1 MAYTIYPY
9 GTNNGYTTKS
19 VNDNVSNIMSIMIQI
34 AGRLCENYASDV
46 YYTLCS
52 YDDAV
57 RENYEYDRLITF
69 YESGVIYHE
78 IENNTVDRKPEGI
91 QYWRLTWDPKKHM
104 GTLVRVSLRKTT
116 NG

>member
-19 VNDNVSNIMSIMIQI
+19 VNDNISSIMSRMVQI
-34 AGRLCENYASDV
+34 AGRLCEDYASDV

-57 RENYEYDRLITF
+57 RGNYEYDRLITF
-69 YESGVIYHE
+69 YESGVIE
-78 IENNTVDRKPEGI
+78 RKIENGTVDRKTDGI
-91 QYWRLTWDPKKHM
+91 QYWRLTWDPKKHV
-104 GTLVRVSLRKTT
+104 GTLIRVSLRRKT
-116 NG
+116 ND

>member
-9 GTNNGYTTKS
+9 GTNNRYTAKS
-19 VNDNVSNIMSIMIQI
+19 VNDNISSIMSRMVRI

-46 YYTLCS
+46 YYALCN
-52 YDDAV
+52 YDNAV
-57 RENYEYDRLITF
+57 RENDEYDKLIVF
-69 YESGVIYHE
+69 QENGVIE
-78 IENNTVDRKPEGI
+78 RKIENNTVDRKPEGI
-91 QYWRLTWDPKKHM
+91 QYWRLTWDPKKHV

>member
-9 GTNNGYTTKS
+9 GTNNEYTAKS
-19 VNDNVSNIMSIMIQI
+19 VNDNVSNIMSRMIQI

-57 RENYEYDRLITF
+57 RGNYEYDRLITF
-69 YESGVIYHE
+69 YESGVIE
-78 IENNTVDRKPEGI
+78 CKIENNTVDRNPEGI

-116 NG
+116 ND

>member
-1 MAYTIYPY
+1 MAYTMHPY
-9 GTNNGYTTKS
+9 STNNGYTAKS
-19 VNDNVSNIMSIMIQI
+19 VNDNVSNIMSRMIQI

-69 YESGVIYHE
+69 YESGVIE
-78 IENNTVDRKPEGI
+78 RKIENDTVDSKSNGI
-91 QYWRLTWDPKKHM
+91 QYWRLTWNPQKKE
-104 GTLVRVSLRKTT
+104 GVFTRVRLKVER
-116 NG
+116 

>member
-9 GTNNGYTTKS
+9 GTNNEYTAKS
-19 VNDNVSNIMSIMIQI
+19 VNDNVSNIMSRMVQI

-57 RENYEYDRLITF
+57 RGNDEYDKLIVF
-69 YESGVIYHE
+69 QENGVIE
-78 IENNTVDRKPEGI
+78 RKIENNTVDRKPEGI
-91 QYWRLTWDPKKHM
+91 QYWRLTWDPKKHV
-104 GTLVRVSLRKTT
+104 GTLIRVSLRRKT
-116 NG
+116 ND

>member
-19 VNDNVSNIMSIMIQI
+19 VNDNISSIMSRMIQI

-69 YESGVIYHE
+69 YESGVIE
-78 IENNTVDRKPEGI
+78 RKIENNTVGRKPEGI

>member
-1 MAYTIYPY
+1 MIYTIHSYSSFD
-9 GTNNGYTTKS
+9 GYTTKS
-19 VNDNVSNIMSIMIQI
+19 VNDNISSIMSRMVQI

-69 YESGVIYHE
+69 YESGVIE
-78 IENNTVDRKPEGI
+78 RKIENGTVDSRPRGI
-91 QYWRLTWDPKKHM
+91 QYWRLTWNPEECAGMFK
-104 GTLVRVSLRKTT
+104 RVCLKEER
-116 NG
+116 

>member
-19 VNDNVSNIMSIMIQI
+19 VNDNISSIMSRMVRI
-34 AGRLCENYASDV
+34 AGRLCENYASDI

-69 YESGVIYHE
+69 YESGVIE
-78 IENNTVDRKPEGI
+78 RKIENDTVDSRPRGI
-91 QYWRLTWDPKKHM
+91 QYWRLTWNPQKRQGM
-104 GTLVRVSLRKTT
+104 FTRVRLKEESK
-116 NG
+116 